1 MGKRGQKR
9 SRSGQVIPQ
18 ANAAQTIRA
27 LHAKL
32 TQLDIALGAVIRIIG
47 KKKVQVEVDKIVA
60 ELEAERAGVRS
71 NA

>member
-1 MGKRGQKR
+1 MGKRGQKQ

-18 ANAAQTIRA
+18 ANAAQTICA

-32 TQLDIALGAVIRIIG
+32 TQLDIALGAVIRIVG

-60 ELEAERAGVRS
+60 ELEAERAGARS